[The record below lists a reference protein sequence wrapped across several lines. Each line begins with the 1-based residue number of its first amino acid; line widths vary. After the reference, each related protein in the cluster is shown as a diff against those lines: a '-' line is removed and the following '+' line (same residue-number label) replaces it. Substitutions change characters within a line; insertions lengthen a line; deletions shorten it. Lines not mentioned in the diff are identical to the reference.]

1 MHERQRA
8 YSGLIDFARTIRGK
22 GALALQCNRRIATQL
37 YEELADVF
45 AGIANY
51 CAACSGDDGDGGE
64 GHDISICYDYYPMER
79 CSGAV
84 SKTGARA
91 FSCVQ

>member
-8 YSGLIDFARTIRGK
+8 YSGLIDFARIVRGK
-22 GALALQCNRRIATQL
+22 GALALQGNRRIATQL

-51 CAACSGDDGDGGE
+51 CATCSGDDGDGGE
-64 GHDISICYDYYPMER
+64 GHDISIRYDYYPMER